1 MWLQNNYSR
10 GIKSLKCFAPAV
22 AQRRASFLM
31 FPKTIVVGA
40 YLLRKTRALRSFQ
53 ISQEASKVRD
63 AIAFRLGVESS
74 DMLNHHSSRERDD
87 QEWTSRACRPS
98 HSLRRPQMRTVKRH
112 STRRCLI
119 DSGALL
125 QRGQRPQFGHPR
137 FSNRSAVHTLFCRAN
152 HAKNFTL
159 GGAQGF
165 QTIRFMFVEIAP
177 KN

>member
-1 MWLQNNYSR
+1 MFGTS
-10 GIKSLKCFAPAV
+10 GC
-22 AQRRASFLM
+22 QRQALFLM
-31 FPKTIVVGA
+31 FMKKIVVGA
-40 YLLRKTRALRSFQ
+40 CLLRKTRALRSFQ

-63 AIAFRLGVESS
+63 AMAFRLGVESS

-112 STRRCLI
+112 SMRRCLP
-119 DSGALL
+119 DSRALL
-125 QRGQRPQFGHPR
+125 QKGQRPQFGYPC
-137 FSNRSAVHTLFCRAN
+137 FSNWSAVHTLFCRAN

-159 GGAQGF
+159 GGAQGL